1 MLFDRAAWHHSWNAP
16 HSTSDLVFRALFAVV
31 LAVATTGPLK
41 ELNTATSWRTG
52 TIGNRIGDRLTP
64 VRARTALF
72 CAVLLSGGAF
82 AANVLTP
89 VALAVMTAAF
99 LLLATVYLS
108 QEFAGYVTEE
118 DDGSRHFK
126 VHHHLHLLGMA
137 ALAMTATGLCA
148 AAAGHGATSHRTT
161 VWMAQGLWGTIPA
174 HYFVSAVSKIRK
186 RGLRW
191 PDPRLFPFY
200 VTLFARFEAGD
211 GKTVTHSGPGW
222 ALARRPRWG
231 VVTLWAALLLELSAP
246 VTLLGVAPREA
257 ICASLLLFHLS
268 SLWVL
273 RVDFRENAMLVALA
287 ALPLPSLGGAWTH
300 LGLLTPAVAVFAAST
315 ALSLA
320 FDDRVYPFSNL
331 PMFAAAY
338 RPSPV
343 VTLRSADGSE
353 IYPAPE
359 VANCSTSGLS
369 REYSAADSS
378 PEAFD
383 AFVTQV
389 RRRTTA
395 VSPPPPEGATLW
407 VEIID
412 VDPAG
417 TVHTSQRR
425 LCSLFPSTAGDR

>member
-1 MLFDRAAWHHSWNAP
+1 M
-16 HSTSDLVFRALFAVV
+16 SDLVFRALFAII
-31 LAVATTGPLK
+31 LGVATTGPLR
-41 ELNTATSWRTG
+41 ELNTATSWRAG
-52 TIGNRIGDRLTP
+52 TIGARIGDFLTP
-64 VRARTALF
+64 AWARIALF

-82 AANVLTP
+82 AANVLAP
-89 VALAVMTAAF
+89 VAVAVMTAGF

-137 ALAMTATGLCA
+137 ALAITATGLCA
-148 AAAGHGATSHRTT
+148 AAAGYDATSHRTT

-211 GKTVTHSGPGW
+211 GKAVRQTGPGW

-231 VVTLWAALLLELSAP
+231 VVTLWAALLLELATP
-246 VTLLGVAPREA
+246 LALLGTAPRA
-257 ICASLLLFHLS
+257 VICVSLLLFHLS

-273 RVDFRENAMLVALA
+273 SVDFRENAMLVALA
-287 ALPLPSLGGAWTH
+287 VLPFPFVGGAWTD
-300 LGLLTPAVAVFAAST
+300 LGPQIPAVVVFAVAT
-315 ALSLA
+315 VLSLA

-343 VTLRSADGSE
+343 VTLRSPDGSE
-353 IYPAPE
+353 IYPTPD

-369 REYSAADSS
+369 REYSAAESS
-378 PEAFD
+378 SEALD

-389 RRRTTA
+389 GRRNA
-395 VSPPPPEGATLW
+395 AAPLSLPEGATLW
-407 VEIID
+407 VEIVD

-425 LCSLFPSTAGDR
+425 LCSLLPSAAGDR